1 MLHLIFQS
9 PIETAIFARI
19 ASGDD
24 VVFLENAVLRV
35 AKTGD
40 LNAVLTQLQVTSHL
54 FVLADA
60 LVIRGISVDDV
71 VSGIAVINYAE
82 LVALTVKNRLI
93 QSWY

>member
-9 PIETAIFARI
+9 PIEAAILARI
-19 ASGDD
+19 ASSDD

-35 AKTGD
+35 AKQGD
-40 LNAVLTQLQVTSHL
+40 LNAVLTELQVTSQL

-60 LVIRGISVDDV
+60 LVIRGISIDDV
-71 VSGIAVINYAE
+71 VSGITVIDYAE